1 MSKLSSSKGKLSFKR
16 VSERNTISKVKKL
29 FKLGFWP
36 ELVSISPLKNS
47 FREVK
52 KTKNVKTNILKKTS
66 SIFVNLEQ
74 RNILIVLHK
83 KIPKLNVKENIDT
96 NIKML

>member
-52 KTKNVKTNILKKTS
+52 KNKKCENKHTKKDFFNLCKSRTKKYFD
-66 SIFVNLEQ
+66 SI
-74 RNILIVLHK
+74 
-83 KIPKLNVKENIDT
+83 T
-96 NIKML
+96 